1 MNIWEPDY
9 RILLSVGGDNSITT
23 ASSPSFSG
31 ETTRSL
37 VLLSPAGDNRKNCFS
52 NPLDIIQ
59 FRNANDF
66 LLHVVCY
73 EERACQLL
81 KFSMSQEVKKG
92 PFAAL
97 IIESTPN
104 FFLTYFQKPMGFY
117 LLTNRDS
124 SMGKV
129 WGKTFFRRQIPW
141 TALTEVAS

>member
-23 ASSPSFSG
+23 ASSPFFSG

-81 KFSMSQEVKKG
+81 KFSMPQEVKKKA
-92 PFAAL
+92 FCSFDYW
-97 IIESTPN
+97 EHSK
-104 FFLTYFQKPMGFY
+104 FFFFDVFPETNGVLFTY
-117 LLTNRDS
+117 
-124 SMGKV
+124 
-129 WGKTFFRRQIPW
+129 
-141 TALTEVAS
+141 